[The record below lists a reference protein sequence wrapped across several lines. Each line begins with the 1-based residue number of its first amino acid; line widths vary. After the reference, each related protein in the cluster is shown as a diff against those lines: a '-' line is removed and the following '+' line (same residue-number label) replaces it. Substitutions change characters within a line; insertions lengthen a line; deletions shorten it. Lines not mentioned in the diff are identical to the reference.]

1 MVINI
6 VNITV
11 IRCVCL
17 AETTAL
23 ILYSCLP
30 FSVPQKRK
38 HELKQMRN
46 AFVGVCHTAAI
57 GIIGSLSPNPA
68 NT

>member
-1 MVINI
+1 M
-6 VNITV
+6 
-11 IRCVCL
+11 

-23 ILYSCLP
+23 ILYSCLL

-38 HELKQMRN
+38 RKLKLMRN
-46 AFVGVCHTAAI
+46 AFTGVCHTAAI